1 MDVYVEASRILQ
13 TVLSKKASIKTQVYS
28 SSLQNK
34 KALYAVV
41 CEVLK
46 NAPILKQ
53 IAGKCEGFLRDKQLK
68 HDEHLA
74 LVLLYEHMFGRGV
87 RGRFKVI
94 IARHKTGLHA
104 VCERLKIEAG
114 VSDLKQLLTNTQP
127 EDTLPKYVRI
137 NTLKS
142 DLTTVKKAFE
152 AKYKFQSMDLQDFSP
167 QCLRAILH
175 PGTVIEDPHISNVLV
190 FPSGTDLH
198 THPLYLNGSIIL
210 QDKASCFPAH
220 VLSPHPGSMV
230 IDCCAA
236 PGNKTT
242 HLAAILNNKG
252 KVLAFDKDPKR
263 LDILKKMVGKA
274 GATCVIP
281 RCLDFL
287 RTDPQDAQFKDVE
300 YILVDPSC
308 SGSGMLQ
315 RTDEN
320 STTSVER
327 LQQLSKFQISIL
339 KHALRFPA
347 VRRVVYSTCSIHEM
361 ENEQVVEEVISQV
374 SDRFEIGHVMP
385 HWPVRGLDTYQHGSL
400 CVRMSPDKTLT
411 NGFFVA
417 CFERRNKL
425 SIKKSWQTHAG
436 DDMVKNNAMD
446 LSIEDKIKNMD
457 FEIGDNVVGVHERY
471 VNGKVNGKQKSMVMT
486 FKHIKD
492 STSVS
497 CCLPS
502 AIRSTTMWTVS
513 ANIQPELAKK
523 SACRKKRQKYK
534 HRRKE

>member
-1 MDVYVEASRILQ
+1 
-13 TVLSKKASIKTQVYS
+13 
-28 SSLQNK
+28 
-34 KALYAVV
+34 
-41 CEVLK
+41 
-46 NAPILKQ
+46 
-53 IAGKCEGFLRDKQLK
+53 
-68 HDEHLA
+68 
-74 LVLLYEHMFGRGV
+74 
-87 RGRFKVI
+87 
-94 IARHKTGLHA
+94 
-104 VCERLKIEAG
+104 
-114 VSDLKQLLTNTQP
+114 
-127 EDTLPKYVRI
+127 
-137 NTLKS
+137 
-142 DLTTVKKAFE
+142 
-152 AKYKFQSMDLQDFSP
+152 
-167 QCLRAILH
+167 
-175 PGTVIEDPHISNVLV
+175 
-190 FPSGTDLH
+190 
-198 THPLYLNGSIIL
+198 
-210 QDKASCFPAH
+210 
-220 VLSPHPGSMV
+220 
-230 IDCCAA
+230 
-236 PGNKTT
+236 
-242 HLAAILNNKG
+242 
-252 KVLAFDKDPKR
+252 
-263 LDILKKMVGKA
+263 
-274 GATCVIP
+274 
-281 RCLDFL
+281 
-287 RTDPQDAQFKDVE
+287 
-300 YILVDPSC
+300 
-308 SGSGMLQ
+308 MLQ